1 MGHPAAIRIRLKPAL
16 RYPCDAVGSVACLE
30 WVWWIIVQAVVLRPQ
45 DYMLSL
51 FETIFA
57 KEAKKCLQLL
67 RKTPRPV
74 AFTSYAYAGLQCVL
88 SGNQV
93 AQMQ

>member
-1 MGHPAAIRIRLKPAL
+1 
-16 RYPCDAVGSVACLE
+16 
-30 WVWWIIVQAVVLRPQ
+30 
-45 DYMLSL
+45 MLLL

-57 KEAKKCLQLL
+57 KEAKKRLQLL

-74 AFTSYAYAGLQCVL
+74 AFIGYACTGLQCVL

-93 AQMQ
+93 AQIRRKVFCRIIGNDARQTLNGNIPFGDNREVCREIQPDL

>member
-16 RYPCDAVGSVACLE
+16 RYLGDAVGSVACLE
-30 WVWWIIVQAVVLRPQ
+30 WVWRIIVQTTDLRPQ
-45 DYMLSL
+45 GCMLLL

-74 AFTSYAYAGLQCVL
+74 VFAMYIQDCSVY
-88 SGNQV
+88 
-93 AQMQ
+93 